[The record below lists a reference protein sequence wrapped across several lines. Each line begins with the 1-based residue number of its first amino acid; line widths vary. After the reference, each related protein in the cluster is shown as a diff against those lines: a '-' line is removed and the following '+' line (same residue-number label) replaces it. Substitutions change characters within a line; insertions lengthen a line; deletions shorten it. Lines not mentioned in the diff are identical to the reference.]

1 MFLVYFYAGL
11 KKIDMDWMTG
21 YSMTGLSR
29 QWVFDP
35 FRSFLN
41 DEAID
46 LYLVHLGGLFFDL
59 FEGFLLI
66 FDKTR
71 PIGIFFGAMFHGM
84 NSQMFHIGMFS
95 YTMLATLFL
104 FCAYDWPKKLFS
116 CMPTFMNMILPSKE
130 EPQVSA
136 HCVYQESVK
145 GTANGKEQSSE
156 QKPSKKSKTA
166 TFKQKVFVLI
176 TLVYIGVQLFL
187 PYSHFVTKVR
197 KHMRQRCCMWCDFST
212 LSLPVVIT
220 KQFLLTISIQFQ
232 VKR

>member
-1 MFLVYFYAGL
+1 
-11 KKIDMDWMTG
+11 MTG

-35 FRSFLN
+35 FRSFLDN
-41 DEAID
+41 EAID

-84 NSQMFHIGMFS
+84 NSQMFHIGMFP

-116 CMPTFMNMILPSKE
+116 WMPTFMNMILPSKE

-136 HCVYQESVK
+136 HCVYQESVE

-156 QKPSKKSKTA
+156 QKPSKKSKMA
-166 TFKQKVFVLI
+166 TFKQKVFVLV
-176 TLVYIGVQLFL
+176 TLFYIGVQLFL

-197 KHMRQRCCMWCDFST
+197 KNTR
-212 LSLPVVIT
+212 
-220 KQFLLTISIQFQ
+220 
-232 VKR
+232 

>member
-35 FRSFLN
+35 FRSFLDN
-41 DEAID
+41 EAID

-84 NSQMFHIGMFS
+84 NSQMFHIGMFP

-136 HCVYQESVK
+136 HCVYQESVE

-176 TLVYIGVQLFL
+176 TLVHIGVQLFL

-197 KHMRQRCCMWCDFST
+197 EHTQFSI
-212 LSLPVVIT
+212 VVCYAT
-220 KQFLLTISIQFQ
+220 FQ
-232 VKR
+232 PFHPQL